1 MDLPAVFKALSDP
14 LRLDILQKLNNS
26 SLTVGQIVENY
37 NLPNS
42 TISYHLSVLKKANL
56 ITQIKNK
63 NFINYQINIDTF
75 EDAVTWM
82 NQFFVSKNKK

>member
-1 MDLPAVFKALSDP
+1 MISSEVFKALSDP
-14 LRLDILQKLNNS
+14 LRLDILRKLNNS
-26 SLTVGQIVENY
+26 SLTVSQIVENY

-63 NFINYQINIDTF
+63 NFINYKINPDTF
-75 EDAVTWM
+75 EDTVNLM
-82 NQFFVSKNKK
+82 SEFFVSKNKE

>member
-1 MDLPAVFKALSDP
+1 MNLPEVFKALSEP

-63 NFINYQINIDTF
+63 NFINYKINPDTF
-75 EDAVTWM
+75 EYTVNLM
-82 NQFFVSKNKK
+82 SQFFVSKNKK